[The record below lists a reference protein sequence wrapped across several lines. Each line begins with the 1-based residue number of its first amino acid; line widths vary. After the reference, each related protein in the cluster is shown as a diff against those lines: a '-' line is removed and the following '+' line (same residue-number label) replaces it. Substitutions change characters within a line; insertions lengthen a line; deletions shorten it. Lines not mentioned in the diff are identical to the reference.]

1 MNALLLAHNVD
12 ESAVLRLAL
21 QRAGCATLLTTDL
34 VQAIRDWPSHPAD
47 LIVLAFKDEVPPA
60 RIQGFR
66 AQAEVPLVII
76 CNPITEDQHVEL
88 LEAGA
93 DLVIFRPFSA
103 RLLITQIRVLLRR
116 ALRTPLLN
124 LPSLTVGDLALDP
137 SIRTV
142 QIAQVDTI
150 RLTQL
155 EFRLLYTLMIHAGQV
170 VPNDVLVE
178 HVWGHSGRG
187 DRDLVRGLIKR
198 LRAKIEP
205 EPHNPKYIH
214 TIPGVGYILRREQSN
229 KTSNN

>member
-1 MNALLLAHNVD
+1 MNALLLAYNVD

-21 QRAGCATLLTTDL
+21 QRAGCAAMLSTDL

-47 LIVLAFKDEVPPA
+47 LILLAFKEKVPTD
-60 RIQGFR
+60 RIKGFR
-66 AQAEVPLVII
+66 AQAEAPLVIV
-76 CNPITEDQHVEL
+76 CNPISEDQHIEL

-93 DLVIFRPFSA
+93 DLVVFRPFSA
-103 RLLITQIRVLLRR
+103 RLLITQFRVLLRR

-124 LPSLTVGDLALDP
+124 LPSMTVGDLALDP
-137 SIRTV
+137 STRIV
-142 QIAQVDTI
+142 QIAQDDFV

-205 EPHNPKYIH
+205 EPHNPKFIH
-214 TIPGVGYILRREQSN
+214 TIPGVGYTLQRDQPMQSA
-229 KTSNN
+229 SD